1 MSDQPTP
8 PADHHP
14 TAPDPRKD
22 NGAQHRSSH
31 AKDTAFDHTMQQAQ
45 SHMNKPQRLFSRFI
59 HIKFIASISDIVGGT
74 IARPNTILY
83 GALSVLVLTA
93 VFYTAAKVYGYN
105 LSGAE
110 SVAAFFLGWLI
121 GMTIDYT
128 QVLLRG
134 GRQRNKR
141 S

>member
-1 MSDQPTP
+1 MPDQPTSSTNDQHN
-8 PADHHP
+8 PAP
-14 TAPDPRKD
+14 E
-22 NGAQHRSSH
+22 RSSNSIERPSSRH
-31 AKDTAFDHTMQQAQ
+31 RDAAFEHTMHQAE
-45 SHMNKPQRLFSRFI
+45 SHMSQLQRLFSRFI
-59 HIKFIASISDIVGGT
+59 HAKFIASVSDVVGGT

-93 VFYTAAKVYGYN
+93 VFYTAAKIYGYN

-110 SVAAFFLGWLI
+110 SAAAFFLGWLI

>member
-1 MSDQPTP
+1 MQDQPTSSP
-8 PADHHP
+8 DDQQSPAP
-14 TAPDPRKD
+14 ERTSNRIERP
-22 NGAQHRSSH
+22 SSH
-31 AKDTAFDHTMQQAQ
+31 HKDTAFEHTMHQAE
-45 SHMNKPQRLFSRFI
+45 SHMNQPQRLFSHFI
-59 HIKFIASISDIVGGT
+59 HVKFIASVSDVVGGT

-110 SVAAFFLGWLI
+110 SAAAFFLGWLI

-141 S
+141 P